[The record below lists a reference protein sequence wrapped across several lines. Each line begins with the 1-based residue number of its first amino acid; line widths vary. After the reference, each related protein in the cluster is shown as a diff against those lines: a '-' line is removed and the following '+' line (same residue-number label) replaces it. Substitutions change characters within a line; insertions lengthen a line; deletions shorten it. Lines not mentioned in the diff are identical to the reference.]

1 MTEATEHAH
10 MQKTSIGKLHEL
22 IHLVLIKILSEIF
35 ITVSIL
41 QVRKMRHREV
51 NLLRT
56 ILASSKS

>member
-10 MQKTSIGKLHEL
+10 MQKTSIGQLHEL

>member
-1 MTEATEHAH
+1 MTEATEHAL

-41 QVRKMRHREV
+41 QARKMRHREV
-51 NLLRT
+51 NLHRT